1 VSYLPGGLYQIDL
14 LVIPKWGL
22 YANMIAQLICQISSH
37 YIIHYHRR
45 IIEDA
50 SNRHLRAQRTESED
64 DDDDCAK
71 DLVSQARGLPGNPEK
86 LCYHAFR
93 RAHRGESDKLVARRV
108 VSPMLLVTALFSAAM
123 IVIGCIVPTF
133 SIDILGIVGVMVESG
148 QAFVD
153 AKISYS
159 VISMIQAL
167 FEQASLTGSFKD
179 YLGLGSLS
187 FLVVLSV
194 LVVPIVQLLAL
205 LIQWLAP
212 LTQFQRH
219 RLSVSLEILQAWQYI
234 EVYLLAVL
242 VGSWQLG
249 AISGRCFFH
258 LSFSF
263 TKAYDAHTLF

>member
-1 VSYLPGGLYQIDL
+1 
-14 LVIPKWGL
+14 
-22 YANMIAQLICQISSH
+22 MIAQLICQISSH

-50 SNRHLRAQRTESED
+50 SNRHLRIQQSGLESD
-64 DDDDCAK
+64 DDES
-71 DLVSQARGLPGNPEK
+71 SQGLMLKSRMRSGSPEK
-86 LCYHAFR
+86 LCTHAYR
-93 RAHRGESDKLVARRV
+93 RAHRGESDKLVARRF
-108 VSPMLLVTALFSAAM
+108 VSPMLLVMALLSASLVVA
-123 IVIGCIVPTF
+123 GCILPTF
-133 SIDILGIVGVMVESG
+133 SIDILGIIGVLVESG

-153 AKISYS
+153 AKNSYS

-167 FEQASLTGSFKD
+167 FEQASLTGGVKD
-179 YLGLGSLS
+179 FLGLGSLS
-187 FLVVLSV
+187 FLVILSV
-194 LVVPIVQLLAL
+194 MIVPIVQILAL

-249 AISGRCFFH
+249 TISGKS
-258 LSFSF
+258 SFCLPLF
-263 TKAYDAHTLF
+263 VPQLVHCELTLCISI